1 MRAIAPSEVG
11 LPPVAVG
18 HQATTS
24 SAVTGIRAAT
34 GLSETTEFAPAP
46 AGLAADQARA
56 LLKALA
62 EPIRLQVIESLS
74 GGERCVCELTSELGL
89 AQSKLSFHLKV
100 LKQAGLI
107 TAREEGRWVY
117 YTLRPEA
124 IDNLRTWLAQLANQC
139 TRPAVLCR

>member
-1 MRAIAPSEVG
+1 MS
-11 LPPVAVG
+11 VAVRAEVVPECG
-18 HQATTS
+18 AETL
-24 SAVTGIRAAT
+24 SAEG
-34 GLSETTEFAPAP
+34 
-46 AGLAADQARA
+46 ARA
-56 LLKALA
+56 LLRALA
-62 EPIRLQVIESLS
+62 EPIRLQVIESLA

-124 IDNLRTWLAQLANQC
+124 IDNLRTWLAQLADHC

>member
-1 MRAIAPSEVG
+1 MSVAVRSEVAPECG
-11 LPPVAVG
+11 AESL
-18 HQATTS
+18 
-24 SAVTGIRAAT
+24 SAEV
-34 GLSETTEFAPAP
+34 
-46 AGLAADQARA
+46 ARA
-56 LLKALA
+56 LLRALA
-62 EPIRLQVIESLS
+62 EPIRLQVIEALA

-124 IDNLRTWLAQLANQC
+124 IENLRTWLAQLANHC